1 MGASKD
7 WGWGSRQ
14 KKGSEP
20 FQDRKKKND
29 PWQDHHNSRQ
39 ARKHEESERK
49 IGAVIHVIDRKT
61 HKKLTQQMRGTRA
74 EIEDQVRNLRSSLR
88 GDADVVIHTW
98 RK

>member
-20 FQDRKKKND
+20 FQDRKGKGD
-29 PWQDHHNSRQ
+29 PWHNHRNAEA

-49 IGAVIHVIDRKT
+49 IGAMIYTTDRRT
-61 HKKLTQQMRGTRA
+61 HKVLKTKVRGTRV
-74 EIEDQVRNLRSSLR
+74 EIEDQVRNMRSSLR

-98 RK
+98 LK